1 MASASN
7 SQVVELLQTEFPEI
21 DRINIEETLEACG
34 GDAAE
39 AATILRDVLDE
50 EEGDGAS
57 AAPSQPPS
65 LLGALL
71 DAVSHLAQ
79 LPREHQPAA
88 SRQAVLAVCA
98 GLESSGV
105 HLTKPVGL
113 LLDGVVE
120 LSEITAGLDEADAE
134 VVRQMFGL
142 TYSGG
147 VLPRGD
153 ITPAERE
160 ELTAASHS
168 DSDALKAD
176 LAAKQSD
183 LAKKMAGLELLA
195 KAVRQQRQNAVDRA
209 DELEKGAAALH
220 LREKKFGEDFAG
232 PELVD

>member
-50 EEGDGAS
+50 EEGNGAS

-105 HLTKPVGL
+105 RLTKPVGM

-153 ITPAERE
+153 LTPAERE

-168 DSDALKAD
+168 DSVLH
-176 LAAKQSD
+176 
-183 LAKKMAGLELLA
+183 
-195 KAVRQQRQNAVDRA
+195 
-209 DELEKGAAALH
+209 AAARTLH
-220 LREKKFGEDFAG
+220 
-232 PELVD
+232 